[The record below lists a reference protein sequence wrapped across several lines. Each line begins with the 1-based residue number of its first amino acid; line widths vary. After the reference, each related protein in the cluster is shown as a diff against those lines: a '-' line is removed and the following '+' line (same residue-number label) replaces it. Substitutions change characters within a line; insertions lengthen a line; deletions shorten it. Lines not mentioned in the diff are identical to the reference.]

1 MGGGVAETP
10 FVSGTTETE
19 QPRSRQQMLPPG
31 RLELALTWQRYG
43 APGAPAAAAWAWEEV
58 EDPPIYTNIQ
68 YPFPIQ
74 PPFVPT
80 DNPTACYRRRFSLP
94 ASCPPTP
101 PLSPAPI
108 NPPLPCQHITLC
120 LEGVDCHP
128 SVAQQALPPSH
139 PWPSHVPLLALHAA
153 MHPLPGQHITLCF
166 EGVDSAIHVW
176 LNGQHITLCFEGVD
190 SAIHVWLNGHY
201 VGYSQ
206 DSRLPAEFN
215 VTPYCIT
222 RGKEKGEEGTS
233 EGNNREGKTREA
245 EEKVRVR
252 GVVERAGD
260 GEEGDGDGDRE
271 GEGEAEGEN
280 VLAVMVVRWSD
291 GSYLEDQ
298 DHWWLSGM
306 HRDVTLLC
314 RPQVHI
320 ADLEVKTEV
329 SDDMQSAT
337 VKLEVLLE
345 GWPRCDIQ
353 SLLDSYPELDDLEAL
368 RLPEAAVFQAVGLG
382 AGDKRGEGGN
392 GGGEGVG
399 VGGGGGE
406 GSGGWKDDKVVV
418 IGNTMRV
425 RMEAKVDKDKLVL
438 WSPDLPHLFTLVV
451 TLADA
456 SGRPQ
461 QVEAARVGQHLYALV
476 VTLVDAS
483 GRPQQVEAAR
493 VGQHLYALVVTL
505 VDASGRPQ
513 QVEAARVGQ
522 HLYAL
527 VVTLVDASGRPQ
539 QVEAARVGQ
548 HLYALVV
555 TLVDA
560 SGRPQQVEA
569 ARVEQHLYALVV
581 TLVDASGRPQQVEAA
596 RVGQHLYALVVT
608 LVDASGRPQQVEA
621 ARTPWSLNSQTSH
634 KQPPPPPAPQP
645 HLYTLVVTLADA
657 SGRPQQPH
665 LYTLVVTLADAS
677 GRPQQV
683 EAARVGVRRVEV
695 RGREL
700 LVNGKAVEVKGVNRH
715 EHHPQTGKVNIEE
728 CMVKV
733 SQRWSRAGNAG
744 GESTLVN
751 AGQGVNGRA
760 VEVKGVNRHEHH
772 PQTGKVNIEECMVKV
787 SQRWSTLVKDVVE
800 MKRHN
805 VNAVRCSHY
814 PNHSRWYELTVLFGL
829 LVIDEANIETHGYEV
844 TDLFGLLVIDKANIE
859 THGYELTDLF
869 GLLVVDEA
877 NIETHGFDPD
887 NHLNRK
893 GRQPAEDPEWAAAMG
908 ARVMRM
914 CERDKNHASVVVW
927 SLGNEAGYGATH
939 DAMAA
944 MGARVVRMCERDKSH
959 ASVVVWSLGNEAG
972 YGVTHDA
979 MAAWVRHR
987 DPDPSRPIHYEGGG
1001 SRTTATDIVCPMYM
1015 RVPDIKAIAQDPTE
1029 TRPLILC
1036 EYAHAMGNSS
1046 GNLDAYWDAIE
1057 STHGLQGGFIWDW
1070 VDQGLWKDMAPRIS
1084 TQGGQD
1090 YQQRGLACEVCTLSY
1105 DFGDTPNDLNF
1116 CINGLM
1122 WPDRTPHP
1130 AMRELATC
1138 IATLA
1143 LSGRSRAA
1151 MKWSLVLS
1159 LLYPVPLFSPFSTPL
1174 IPSTPPSLIH
1184 APPPELAH
1192 VYRYFGFKWTEQGDV
1207 EVFNKSFYQ
1216 PSSAFS
1222 SFSLETPLAIPT
1234 TILPRQRHIIPSP
1247 IPADLDWAAHNVSAD
1262 SELFA
1267 LFTATVNERTRW
1279 CDPGQVVASVQLPF
1293 KLPKGAITSTISEP
1307 STKPAISEPA
1317 LSEPPLP
1324 VRQSSVLVTSTDGS
1338 FEITIHVK
1346 TGGALSWKINGSDVL
1361 LPPSLAA
1368 PCLAL
1373 WRAPT
1378 DNDKGGGA
1386 ASYAARWKAAGLST
1400 LAAADAG
1407 GVISL
1412 GGDATVVSV
1421 EGGKGVGEEGEKGGV
1436 EKDEEGSGE
1445 EGKGTEGQKGEGDD
1459 ESLKVSIGKD
1469 GTVSVVVEAAYRPRA
1484 DEISEEGVVEAGAAP
1499 TNLVEAYGGVEVEAS
1514 ASGGQAKKL
1523 SDVDCWVRLK
1533 SEWQIHG
1540 SGQVVVKFW
1549 VDPSPALPPLPRVG
1563 MRFRAAK
1570 KLSNAVWSG
1579 RGPHECYPD
1588 RKQSAHVALHY
1599 LPVNSLH
1606 VPYIAPGENG
1616 ARVDTRWFTLFTS
1629 TQEREQQGS
1638 VENPQGGA
1646 EGGGSQPEAEGGA
1659 QVEAQGEERKEAD
1672 GGKGREVFQKVP
1684 YLGLV
1689 IEPVEIGGGE
1699 GRGGGS
1705 EEGREGGRAVVHF
1718 SASGYSAEE
1727 LHRAQHEEELIE
1739 DEEYNHRWERPV
1751 EYAICQF
1758 SASGYSAEELHRAQH
1773 EEELIEDEEFNHV
1786 HLDHAIMGVGG
1797 DDSWT
1802 PSVHKEFLLP
1812 PRPYAFGV
1820 AFRPLMGQ
1828 RE

>member
-1 MGGGVAETP
+1 PSHWQLQLQQKKQKQQQQQALETGSVAAASVAETEEDP
-10 FVSGTTETE
+10 TAATPS
-19 QPRSRQQMLPPG
+19 PLP
-31 RLELALTWQRYG
+31 A
-43 APGAPAAAAWAWEEV
+43 AAAAAWAWEEV

-94 ASCPPTP
+94 ASW
-101 PLSPAPI
+101 S
-108 NPPLPCQHITLC
+108 
-120 LEGVDCHP
+120 
-128 SVAQQALPPSH
+128 
-139 PWPSHVPLLALHAA
+139 
-153 MHPLPGQHITLCF
+153 
-166 EGVDSAIHVW
+166 
-176 LNGQHITLCFEGVD
+176 GQHITLCFEGVD

-353 SLLDSYPELDDLEAL
+353 SLNDSYDLEAL

-814 PNHSRWYELTVLFGL
+814 PNHSRWYELT
-829 LVIDEANIETHGYEV
+829 
-844 TDLFGLLVIDKANIE
+844 
-859 THGYELTDLF
+859 DLF

-944 MGARVVRMCERDKSH
+944 
-959 ASVVVWSLGNEAG
+959 WL
-972 YGVTHDA
+972 
-979 MAAWVRHR
+979 RHR
-987 DPDPSRPIHYEGGG
+987 DPSRPIHYEGGG

-1070 VDQGLWKDMAPRIS
+1070 VDQ
-1084 TQGGQD
+1084 
-1090 YQQRGLACEVCTLSY
+1090 VCTLSY

-1130 AMRELATC
+1130 AMR
-1138 IATLA
+1138 
-1143 LSGRSRAA
+1143 
-1151 MKWSLVLS
+1151 
-1159 LLYPVPLFSPFSTPL
+1159 
-1174 IPSTPPSLIH
+1174 
-1184 APPPELAH
+1184 ELAH

-1222 SFSLETPLAIPT
+1222 SFSLETSQKSSHLSPFYSLSL
-1234 TILPRQRHIIPSP
+1234 LPPSP
-1247 IPADLDWAAHNVSAD
+1247 PALPP
-1262 SELFA
+1262 ELFA

-1739 DEEYNHRWERPV
+1739 DEEYNH
-1751 EYAICQF
+1751 
-1758 SASGYSAEELHRAQH
+1758 
-1773 EEELIEDEEFNHV
+1773 V

>member
-1 MGGGVAETP
+1 MPRQTP

-31 RLELALTWQRYG
+31 RLELALTWQR
-43 APGAPAAAAWAWEEV
+43 
-58 EDPPIYTNIQ
+58 
-68 YPFPIQ
+68 
-74 PPFVPT
+74 
-80 DNPTACYRRRFSLP
+80 
-94 ASCPPTP
+94 PPTP

-353 SLLDSYPELDDLEAL
+353 SLLDSYDLEAL

-456 SGRPQ
+456 SGRAQQVEAARVEVRRVEPHLYTLVVTLADASGRPQQPHLYTLVVTLADASGRPQ
-461 QVEAARVGQHLYALV
+461 QVEAARVGVRRGEQHLYTLVVTLADASGRPQQVEAGRVGVRRVEEHLYALV

-493 VGQHLYALVVTL
+493 VGV
-505 VDASGRPQ
+505 R
-513 QVEAARVGQ
+513 
-522 HLYAL
+522 
-527 VVTLVDASGRPQ
+527 
-539 QVEAARVGQ
+539 
-548 HLYALVV
+548 
-555 TLVDA
+555 
-560 SGRPQQVEA
+560 
-569 ARVEQHLYALVV
+569 RVEQHLYALVV

-596 RVGQHLYALVVT
+596 RVGVRRVEQHLYALVVT

-634 KQPPPPPAPQP
+634 KQPPSPPAPQP

-700 LVNGKAVEVKGVNRH
+700 LVNGKAVEVQGVNRH

-829 LVIDEANIETHGYEV
+829 LVIDEANIETHGFDPNNHLSTGRGVSLPSLSSLPFHPSSPLLPLICLLPPPPPLRYEV
-844 TDLFGLLVIDKANIE
+844 TDLYELTDLFGLLVIDEANIE
-859 THGYELTDLF
+859 THGFDPDNHLNRKGQQPAEDPEWAAAAENMDFNSTLVPRLIPSLFPPYELTDLF

-939 DAMAA
+939 DAMAGGTVA

-979 MAAWVRHR
+979 MAAWLRHR
-987 DPDPSRPIHYEGGG
+987 DPSRPIHYEGGG

-1070 VDQGLWKDMAPRIS
+1070 VDQ
-1084 TQGGQD
+1084 
-1090 YQQRGLACEVCTLSY
+1090 VCTLSY

-1130 AMRELATC
+1130 AMRELA
-1138 IATLA
+1138 
-1143 LSGRSRAA
+1143 
-1151 MKWSLVLS
+1151 
-1159 LLYPVPLFSPFSTPL
+1159 
-1174 IPSTPPSLIH
+1174 
-1184 APPPELAH
+1184 H

-1207 EVFNKSFYQ
+1207 E
-1216 PSSAFS
+1216 
-1222 SFSLETPLAIPT
+1222 
-1234 TILPRQRHIIPSP
+1234 
-1247 IPADLDWAAHNVSAD
+1247 
-1262 SELFA
+1262 
-1267 LFTATVNERTRW
+1267 
-1279 CDPGQVVASVQLPF
+1279 
-1293 KLPKGAITSTISEP
+1293 
-1307 STKPAISEPA
+1307 
-1317 LSEPPLP
+1317 
-1324 VRQSSVLVTSTDGS
+1324 
-1338 FEITIHVK
+1338 
-1346 TGGALSWKINGSDVL
+1346 INGSDVL

-1459 ESLKVSIGKD
+1459 EPLKVSIGKD
-1469 GTVSVVVEAAYRPRA
+1469 GAVSVVVEAAYRPRA

-1739 DEEYNHRWERPV
+1739 DEEYNH
-1751 EYAICQF
+1751 
-1758 SASGYSAEELHRAQH
+1758 
-1773 EEELIEDEEFNHV
+1773 V

>member
-1 MGGGVAETP
+1 MAAAHRDPDPVGDASLSPRFPLFRFGPDWESTAPTVYSVNSCQPGGTLHLPSLARQKAYLWPAEMEWWIVAEGKVAAAHRDPVGDASLPPRFPVPKYGAAFASDGAVYGGAFVSELRFSSRVELSYTITLVGPSTNPVALELLFLQSILTDRMDHIPLPCFWFTSLPHTP

-43 APGAPAAAAWAWEEV
+43 APGASASAAATPSASSSSSSSAAAAAAAAPPPPPAAAAWAWEEV

-94 ASCPPTP
+94 ASW
-101 PLSPAPI
+101 S
-108 NPPLPCQHITLC
+108 
-120 LEGVDCHP
+120 
-128 SVAQQALPPSH
+128 
-139 PWPSHVPLLALHAA
+139 
-153 MHPLPGQHITLCF
+153 
-166 EGVDSAIHVW
+166 
-176 LNGQHITLCFEGVD
+176 GQHITLCFEGVD

-233 EGNNREGKTREA
+233 EGKNREGKTREA
-245 EEKVRVR
+245 EEKVRVGGEGER
-252 GVVERAGD
+252 VGV
-260 GEEGDGDGDRE
+260 GEEGDGDGDE
-271 GEGEAEGEN
+271 DGDGEGEGEN

-329 SDDMQSAT
+329 ADDLQSAT
-337 VKLEVLLE
+337 LKLEVLLE

-353 SLLDSYPELDDLEAL
+353 SLLDSCHVEAYLFDAWRSPPPPPQHPLSPSSSPSSDPSSFLSSSLSSVPMSPTSCPPKDPELDDLEAL

-382 AGDKRGEGGN
+382 AGDKRA
-392 GGGEGVG
+392 EGVG

-425 RMEAKVDKDKLVL
+425 RMEAQVDKDKLVL
-438 WSPDLPHLFTLVV
+438 WSPD
-451 TLADA
+451 
-456 SGRPQ
+456 
-461 QVEAARVGQHLYALV
+461 
-476 VTLVDAS
+476 
-483 GRPQQVEAAR
+483 
-493 VGQHLYALVVTL
+493 
-505 VDASGRPQ
+505 
-513 QVEAARVGQ
+513 
-522 HLYAL
+522 
-527 VVTLVDASGRPQ
+527 
-539 QVEAARVGQ
+539 
-548 HLYALVV
+548 
-555 TLVDA
+555 
-560 SGRPQQVEA
+560 
-569 ARVEQHLYALVV
+569 
-581 TLVDASGRPQQVEAA
+581 
-596 RVGQHLYALVVT
+596 
-608 LVDASGRPQQVEA
+608 
-621 ARTPWSLNSQTSH
+621 
-634 KQPPPPPAPQP
+634 QP
-645 HLYTLVVTLADA
+645 HLYTLVVKLADA
-657 SGRPQQPH
+657 SGR
-665 LYTLVVTLADAS
+665 A
-677 GRPQQV
+677 QQV

-700 LVNGKAVEVKGVNRH
+700 L
-715 EHHPQTGKVNIEE
+715 
-728 CMVKV
+728 
-733 SQRWSRAGNAG
+733 
-744 GESTLVN
+744 
-751 AGQGVNGRA
+751 VNGRA

-772 PQTGKVNIEECMVKV
+772 PQTGKVNIEECMVK
-787 SQRWSTLVKDVVE
+787 DVVE

-814 PNHSRWYELTVLFGL
+814 PNHSRW
-829 LVIDEANIETHGYEV
+829 
-844 TDLFGLLVIDKANIE
+844 
-859 THGYELTDLF
+859 YELTDLF

-914 CERDKNHASVVVW
+914 CEREKNHASVVVW

-939 DAMAA
+939 DA
-944 MGARVVRMCERDKSH
+944 
-959 ASVVVWSLGNEAG
+959 L
-972 YGVTHDA
+972 
-979 MAAWVRHR
+979 AAWLRHR
-987 DPDPSRPIHYEGGG
+987 DLSRPIHYEGGG

-1015 RVPDIKAIAQDPTE
+1015 RVPDIKAIAADPKE

-1084 TQGGQD
+1084 TRVDKITSGSTCNGITGTATASPDTDPNAKDAAESPSDPPSVGAAEEMPTGIEGLQEQQKQQQQQQQQQQQPWEEVELPVKHPGRFWAYGG
-1090 YQQRGLACEVCTLSY
+1090 V
-1105 DFGDTPNDLNF
+1105 FGDTPNDLNF
-1116 CINGLM
+1116 CINGLV

-1130 AMRELATC
+1130 AMR
-1138 IATLA
+1138 
-1143 LSGRSRAA
+1143 
-1151 MKWSLVLS
+1151 
-1159 LLYPVPLFSPFSTPL
+1159 
-1174 IPSTPPSLIH
+1174 
-1184 APPPELAH
+1184 ELAH

-1222 SFSLETPLAIPT
+1222 FSFSLFSLPPPPQSTTALPPSPPTPILSCPLAIPT
-1234 TILPRQRHIIPSP
+1234 ILPRQCHVIPSP
-1247 IPADLDWAAHNVSAD
+1247 IPADLDWAAHGVSAD

-1279 CDPGQVVASVQLPF
+1279 CAPGQVVASVQLPF
-1293 KLPKGAITSTISEP
+1293 KLPEGAI
-1307 STKPAISEPA
+1307 STKPAISEPE
-1317 LSEPPLP
+1317 LSEPALP
-1324 VRQSSVLVTSTDGS
+1324 IRQSSVLVTSTDGS
-1338 FEITIHVK
+1338 FAITVHVK
-1346 TGGALSWKINGSDVL
+1346 TGGALSWKVNGSDLL
-1361 LPPSLAA
+1361 LPPLPSS

-1386 ASYAARWKAAGLST
+1386 ASYAARWKAAGLNS
-1400 LAAADAG
+1400 LSAADAG

-1412 GGDATVVSV
+1412 KGDATVVSA
-1421 EGGKGVGEEGEKGGV
+1421 GRGEGEG
-1436 EKDEEGSGE
+1436 KDEEKRVEDGD
-1445 EGKGTEGQKGEGDD
+1445 GKEGQQGEGDD
-1459 ESLKVSIGKD
+1459 EPLKVSIGKD
-1469 GTVSVVVEAAYRPRA
+1469 GLVSVVVEATFRPRA
-1484 DEISEEGVVEAGAAP
+1484 DEISEEGAVEAGAAP
-1499 TNLVEAYGGVEVEAS
+1499 TNLVEAYGGAEAEAS
-1514 ASGGQAKKL
+1514 ASAGQAKNI

-1540 SGQVVVKFW
+1540 NGQVVVKFW

-1563 MRFRAAK
+1563 MQFRAAK

-1599 LPVNSLH
+1599 LPMKSLH

-1616 ARVDTRWFTLFTS
+1616 ARVDTRWVTLFTS
-1629 TQEREQQGS
+1629 TQEGEQQGS
-1638 VENPQGGA
+1638 VGEPQKGA
-1646 EGGGSQPEAEGGA
+1646 EGGSQPEAQGGA
-1659 QVEAQGEERKEAD
+1659 QVEAQGEEWKEAD

-1689 IEPVEIGGGE
+1689 MEPVEIGGGE
-1699 GRGGGS
+1699 GGGGER
-1705 EEGREGGRAVVHF
+1705 EESGEGGKAVVHF

-1727 LHRAQHEEELIE
+1727 LHRAQHEEELVE
-1739 DEEYNHRWERPV
+1739 DEEYNHV
-1751 EYAICQF
+1751 HLDHAIMGVGGDD
-1758 SASGYSAEELHRAQH
+1758 SWTPAVHRTEITGYLPDDLPLPTTPTQP
-1773 EEELIEDEEFNHV
+1773 IQV

-1820 AFRPLMGQ
+1820 AFRPLTGRM
-1828 RE
+1828 E

>member
-31 RLELALTWQRYG
+31 RLELALMWQRYG
-43 APGAPAAAAWAWEEV
+43 APAAAAAAWAWEEV

-353 SLLDSYPELDDLEAL
+353 SLNDSYPELDDLEAL

-461 QVEAARVGQHLYALV
+461 QVEAARVGVRRVEQHLYALV

-493 VGQHLYALVVTL
+493 VGVRRVEQHLYALVVTL

-513 QVEAARVGQ
+513 QVEAARVGVRRVEQ

-539 QVEAARVGQ
+539 QVEAARVGVRRVEQ

-596 RVGQHLYALVVT
+596 RVGVRRVEQHLYALVVT

-829 LVIDEANIETHGYEV
+829 LVIDEANIETHGFDPNNHLSTGRGVSLPSLSSLPFHPSSPLLPLICLLPPPPPLRYEV
-844 TDLFGLLVIDKANIE
+844 TDLYELTVLFGLLVIDEANIE
-859 THGYELTDLF
+859 THGFDPDNHLNRKGQQPAEDPEYELTDLF

-1084 TQGGQD
+1084 TQVD
-1090 YQQRGLACEVCTLSY
+1090 KITS
-1105 DFGDTPNDLNF
+1105 
-1116 CINGLM
+1116 
-1122 WPDRTPHP
+1122 
-1130 AMRELATC
+1130 
-1138 IATLA
+1138 
-1143 LSGRSRAA
+1143 S
-1151 MKWSLVLS
+1151 
-1159 LLYPVPLFSPFSTPL
+1159 
-1174 IPSTPPSLIH
+1174 
-1184 APPPELAH
+1184 ELAH

-1616 ARVDTRWFTLFTS
+1616 ARVGHAWFTLFTS

-1646 EGGGSQPEAEGGA
+1646 EGGGSQPEAEGGSTGGSA
-1659 QVEAQGEERKEAD
+1659 R
-1672 GGKGREVFQKVP
+1672 GGKK
-1684 YLGLV
+1684 
-1689 IEPVEIGGGE
+1689 GGGWGE
-1699 GRGGGS
+1699 G
-1705 EEGREGGRAVVHF
+1705 EGGIP
-1718 SASGYSAEE
+1718 EM
-1727 LHRAQHEEELIE
+1727 Q
-1739 DEEYNHRWERPV
+1739 RWERPV

-1786 HLDHAIMGVGG
+1786 SGVKEVASESTQQMFISELIRESVGAAQGGIGMIALQQSCRPPPCHRGISIMPSWRCIWIMPSWGVGG

>member
-1 MGGGVAETP
+1 MGGGVAE
-10 FVSGTTETE
+10 VL
-19 QPRSRQQMLPPG
+19 RG
-31 RLELALTWQRYG
+31 RWWEDQSMFGYKRERAHVPLHSHASVDDALRFWYHRDRAATFEAADAATW
-43 APGAPAAAAWAWEEV
+43 APGAGADVAA
-58 EDPPIYTNIQ
+58 

-94 ASCPPTP
+94 ASWSGQLDFFTKSLLLKHPPP
-101 PLSPAPI
+101 FSSRPSPCCHQP
-108 NPPLPCQHITLC
+108 PCQASTSRC
-120 LEGVDCHP
+120 
-128 SVAQQALPPSH
+128 
-139 PWPSHVPLLALHAA
+139 
-153 MHPLPGQHITLCF
+153 QHITLCF

-176 LNGQHITLCFEGVD
+176 LNGHYVGYSRLLTLKNQRLSFPLRPPLAGQHITLCFEGVD

-201 VGYSQ
+201 VGYSRDSRLPAEFNTPRPSLSHIPWQASTLLCQHITLPAHHAVLRGCGLRRPCVAERALRGIQPGQPPACNSTLPVPPLIQPPFHCLCCHANSLAGQHITLCFEGVDSAIHVWLNGHYAGYSQ

-233 EGNNREGKTREA
+233 EGRKREGKTREA
-245 EEKVRVR
+245 EEKVRV
-252 GVVERAGD
+252 GGEVERAGD
-260 GEEGDGDGDRE
+260 GEEGDREERE
-271 GEGEAEGEN
+271 GEGEGENVLAVMVVRWSDGSYLEDQDHWWLSGMHRDVTLLCRPQGDGEGEGEN

-337 VKLEVLLE
+337 VKLE
-345 GWPRCDIQ
+345 
-353 SLLDSYPELDDLEAL
+353 
-368 RLPEAAVFQAVGLG
+368 
-382 AGDKRGEGGN
+382 
-392 GGGEGVG
+392 
-399 VGGGGGE
+399 
-406 GSGGWKDDKVVV
+406 
-418 IGNTMRV
+418 
-425 RMEAKVDKDKLVL
+425 
-438 WSPDLPHLFTLVV
+438 PHLYTLVV

-461 QVEAARVGQHLYALV
+461 QVEAARVGVRRVEPHLYTLV
-476 VTLVDAS
+476 VTLADAS

-493 VGQHLYALVVTL
+493 VGV
-505 VDASGRPQ
+505 R
-513 QVEAARVGQ
+513 
-522 HLYAL
+522 
-527 VVTLVDASGRPQ
+527 
-539 QVEAARVGQ
+539 
-548 HLYALVV
+548 
-555 TLVDA
+555 
-560 SGRPQQVEA
+560 
-569 ARVEQHLYALVV
+569 RVE
-581 TLVDASGRPQQVEAA
+581 
-596 RVGQHLYALVVT
+596 
-608 LVDASGRPQQVEA
+608 
-621 ARTPWSLNSQTSH
+621 
-634 KQPPPPPAPQP
+634 P

-733 SQRWSRAGNAG
+733 SQPWSRAGNAG

-787 SQRWSTLVKDVVE
+787 SQRWSRAGNAGGESTLVNAGQGVNGRAVEVKGVNRHEHHPQTGKVNIEECMVKDVVE

-814 PNHSRWYELTVLFGL
+814 PNHSRWYELT
-829 LVIDEANIETHGYEV
+829 
-844 TDLFGLLVIDKANIE
+844 DLFGLLVI
-859 THGYELTDLF
+859 
-869 GLLVVDEA
+869 DEA

-939 DAMAA
+939 DAMAGEA
-944 MGARVVRMCERDKSH
+944 SSPHSH
-959 ASVVVWSLGNEAG
+959 HLSPPAPPSSIQHG
-972 YGVTHDA
+972 
-979 MAAWVRHR
+979 
-987 DPDPSRPIHYEGGG
+987 DPSRPIHYEGGG
-1001 SRTTATDIVCPMYM
+1001 SRTTATDIICPMYM
-1015 RVPDIKAIAQDPTE
+1015 RVPDIKAIAQDPKE

-1057 STHGLQGGFIWDW
+1057 SD
-1070 VDQGLWKDMAPRIS
+1070 P
-1084 TQGGQD
+1084 
-1090 YQQRGLACEVCTLSY
+1090 
-1105 DFGDTPNDLNF
+1105 
-1116 CINGLM
+1116 
-1122 WPDRTPHP
+1122 
-1130 AMRELATC
+1130 
-1138 IATLA
+1138 
-1143 LSGRSRAA
+1143 RAA
-1151 MKWSLVLS
+1151 GR
-1159 LLYPVPLFSPFSTPL
+1159 LYLGLGGS
-1174 IPSTPPSLIH
+1174 
-1184 APPPELAH
+1184 ELAH

-1207 EVFNKSFYQ
+1207 ECHV
-1216 PSSAFS
+1216 
-1222 SFSLETPLAIPT
+1222 
-1234 TILPRQRHIIPSP
+1234 IPSP
-1247 IPADLDWAAHNVSAD
+1247 IPADLDWAAHGVSAD

-1279 CDPGQVVASVQLPF
+1279 CAPGQVVASVQLPF
-1293 KLPKGAITSTISEP
+1293 KLPEGAV
-1307 STKPAISEPA
+1307 STKPAISEPGV
-1317 LSEPPLP
+1317 SEPAIPI
-1324 VRQSSVLVTSTDGS
+1324 RQSSVLVTSTDGS
-1338 FEITIHVK
+1338 FAITVHVK
-1346 TGGALSWKINGSDVL
+1346 TGGALSWKVNGSDVL

-1400 LAAADAG
+1400 LAAAEAE

-1412 GGDATVVSV
+1412 VGDASVVPGGGP
-1421 EGGKGVGEEGEKGGV
+1421 EGEGAKGGERGETGTGEEGN
-1436 EKDEEGSGE
+1436 GE
-1445 EGKGTEGQKGEGDD
+1445 EGKGGKGKGMERQQGEGDD
-1459 ESLKVSIGKD
+1459 EPMKVSIGKD
-1469 GTVSVVVEAAYRPRA
+1469 GMVTVVVQATFRPRA
-1484 DEISEEGVVEAGAAP
+1484 DEISEEGAVEAGAAP
-1499 TNLVEAYGGVEVEAS
+1499 TNLVEAYGGAEAESPDS
-1514 ASGGQAKKL
+1514 AGQAKNIT
-1523 SDVDCWVRLK
+1523 DVDRWVRLK

-1599 LPVNSLH
+1599 LPVKSVH

-1616 ARVDTRWFTLFTS
+1616 ARVDTRWVTLFTS
-1629 TQEREQQGS
+1629 TQEGEQQGS
-1638 VENPQGGA
+1638 VGEPQEVA
-1646 EGGGSQPEAEGGA
+1646 EGGSQPKAEGGA
-1659 QVEAQGEERKEAD
+1659 QVEAQGEKKKKKKKEAD
-1672 GGKGREVFQKVP
+1672 GGKGRELFQKVP
-1684 YLGLV
+1684 LVGLV
-1689 IEPVEIGGGE
+1689 MEPVKIGGGN
-1699 GRGGGS
+1699 GGGKGVKES
-1705 EEGREGGRAVVHF
+1705 GEGGKAVVHF
-1718 SASGYSAEE
+1718 SASGYAAEE
-1727 LHRAQHEEELIE
+1727 LHRAQHEEELVE
-1739 DEEYNHRWERPV
+1739 DEDYNHVHLDHAIMRVGGDDSWTPGDSWLRFMTTAPFLSPLPPPV
-1751 EYAICQF
+1751 Q
-1758 SASGYSAEELHRAQH
+1758 
-1773 EEELIEDEEFNHV
+1773 V

-1820 AFRPLMGQ
+1820 AFRPLIGQ
-1828 RE
+1828 GE